1 MATAR
6 IDIHADMLGWR
17 QRLEGA
23 ISDFDQSPH
32 LVHLLH
38 ELNSALDRMDQGTYG
53 TCAIC
58 DGPMTKDIVV
68 DPLARYCLDCLTSA
82 EVQALQHDLDSVS
95 EIQCEMLPKRDFSF
109 AGWEA
114 CYHYEALGPVSGD
127 YCDLLR
133 ADNGDL
139 FFLFG
144 DVAGKGI
151 AASMLM
157 AHLSATFRSL
167 ITVDLPVNQLVER
180 ANKIFSESTMPA
192 YFATLVCGRAS
203 SSGEVELCNA
213 GHLPPLLI
221 RGGEVTTLEATGLP
235 LGLFCREEYAVT
247 RLKLEKDDSLL
258 LYTDGVTE
266 ARDPLDGEY
275 GSERLLRLASA
286 YQSLAPQQLVAACL
300 ADVRDFRAG
309 APRNDDLTV
318 MAIRR
323 SE

>member
-1 MATAR
+1 MATAQV
-6 IDIHADMLGWR
+6 DIHTDMLGWR

-38 ELNSALDRMDQGTYG
+38 ELNSALDRMDKGTYG

-58 DGPMTKDIVV
+58 EGPMEKDIVV

-95 EIQCEMLPKRDFSF
+95 EIQSEMLPQRDFSF
-109 AGWEA
+109 AGWQA

-167 ITVDLPVNQLVER
+167 ITVDLPLNQLVER
-180 ANKIFSESTMPA
+180 ANRIFSESTMPA
-192 YFATLVCGRAS
+192 YFATLVCGRAN
-203 SSGEVELCNA
+203 SSGEIELCNA

-221 RGGEVTTLEATGLP
+221 RGGDVKTLEATGLP
-235 LGLFCREEYAVT
+235 LGLFSGERYAVT
-247 RLKLEKDDSLL
+247 HLKLNKDDSLL

-266 ARDPLDGEY
+266 ARNPLDGEY
-275 GSERLLRLASA
+275 GSERLLRLANK
-286 YQSLAPQQLVAACL
+286 YQLLAPQQLVAACL
-300 ADVRDFRAG
+300 QDVRDFRSG
-309 APRNDDLTV
+309 APRTDDLTV

>member
-23 ISDFDQSPH
+23 ISDHQSPH

-38 ELNSALDRMDQGTYG
+38 ELNSALNRMDTGTYG

-58 DGPMTKDIVV
+58 EGPMPTDIVA
-68 DPLARYCLDCLTSA
+68 DPLARYCLDCLTSS
-82 EVQALQHDLDSVS
+82 EVEALQHDLDSVS
-95 EIQCEMLPKRDFSF
+95 EIQSEMLPKRDFSF

-114 CYHYEALGPVSGD
+114 SYHYEALGPVSGD

-167 ITVDLPVNQLVER
+167 ITVDLPLNQLVER

-192 YFATLVCGRAS
+192 YFATLVCGRANS
-203 SSGEVELCNA
+203 AGEVEVCNA

-221 RGGEVTTLEATGLP
+221 RRGEVTALEATGLP
-235 LGLFCREEYAVT
+235 LGLFCGEQYTAAKF
-247 RLKLEKDDSLL
+247 KLDKDDSLL

-275 GSERLLRLASA
+275 GSERLLRLASKNQA
-286 YQSLAPQQLVAACL
+286 LAPQQIVAACL
-300 ADVRDFRAG
+300 EDVRSFRSG

-318 MAIRR
+318 RAIRR
-323 SE
+323 SA

>member
-6 IDIHADMLGWR
+6 IDIHADMLDWR

-38 ELNSALDRMDQGTYG
+38 ELNAALERMNQGTYG
-53 TCAIC
+53 ICRIC
-58 DGPMTKDIVV
+58 DGEMTQDIVV
-68 DPLARYCLDCLTSA
+68 DPLARYCLDCLTSD
-82 EVQALQHDLDSVS
+82 ETRALQDDLDSVS
-95 EIQCEMLPKRDFSF
+95 RIQFEMLPKRDFSF
-109 AGWEA
+109 NGWEA

-127 YCDLLR
+127 YCDLLS

-167 ITVDLPVNQLVER
+167 ITVNLPLNQLVER

-192 YFATLVCGRAS
+192 YFATLVCGRAT

-221 RGGEVTTLEATGLP
+221 RNCEVTPLEATGLP
-235 LGLFCREEYAVT
+235 LGLFCGEQYAVT
-247 RLKLEKDDSLL
+247 TLKLDKDDSLL
-258 LYTDGVTE
+258 LYTDGLTE

-275 GSERLLRLASA
+275 GNERLQRLAGA
-286 YQSLAPQQLVAACL
+286 YKSLAPKQLVEACL
-300 ADVRDFRAG
+300 EDVRSFRSG
-309 APRNDDLTV
+309 AARNDDLTV

-323 SE
+323 SQ

>member
-6 IDIHADMLGWR
+6 IDIHADMLDWR
-17 QRLEGA
+17 HRLEGA

-58 DGPMTKDIVV
+58 DGPMPKDIVV

-82 EVQALQHDLDSVS
+82 EVRALQLDLDSVS
-95 EIQCEMLPKRDFSF
+95 EIQCEMLPKRDFCSN
-109 AGWEA
+109 GWEA

-167 ITVDLPVNQLVER
+167 ITVNLPMNQLVER
-180 ANKIFSESTMPA
+180 ANKVFSESTMPA

-203 SSGEVELCNA
+203 GSGEVELCNA

-221 RGGEVTTLEATGLP
+221 RAGEVTPLEATGLP
-235 LGLFCREEYAVT
+235 LGLFCRERYGVT
-247 RLKLEKDDSLL
+247 SLKLDKDDSLL
-258 LYTDGVTE
+258 LYTDGLTE

-275 GSERLLRLASA
+275 GSERLLRLAGA
-286 YQSLAPQQLVAACL
+286 YHSLAPKQMVEACL
-300 ADVRDFRAG
+300 EDVTSFRSG

>member
-6 IDIHADMLGWR
+6 IDIHADMLDWR

-23 ISDFDQSPH
+23 ISDFEQSPH

-38 ELNSALDRMDQGTYG
+38 ELNAALERMDQGTYG
-53 TCAIC
+53 ICRIC
-58 DGPMTKDIVV
+58 DGPMNHDVVV

-82 EVQALQHDLDSVS
+82 ETRALQQDLDSVS
-95 EIQCEMLPKRDFSF
+95 EIQGEMLPKRDFCSN
-109 AGWEA
+109 GWEA

-127 YCDLLR
+127 YCDLLK

-167 ITVDLPVNQLVER
+167 ITVDLPVNRLVER
-180 ANKIFSESTMPA
+180 ANKVFSESTMPA
-192 YFATLVCGRAS
+192 YFATIVCGRAKT
-203 SSGEVELCNA
+203 SGEVELCNA
-213 GHLPPLLI
+213 GHLPPLLL
-221 RGGEVTTLEATGLP
+221 RGGGVTTIEATGLP
-235 LGLFCREEYAVT
+235 LGLFNREEYSVANLTLV
-247 RLKLEKDDSLL
+247 KDDCLL
-258 LYTDGVTE
+258 LYTDGLTE
-266 ARDPLDGEY
+266 ARDPLNAEY
-275 GSERLLRLASA
+275 GSERLSRLAA
-286 YQSLAPQQLVAACL
+286 QYQSLAPEKLVEACL
-300 ADVRDFRAG
+300 EDVRSFRSG
-309 APRNDDLTV
+309 APRSDDLTV

>member
-6 IDIHADMLGWR
+6 IDIHADMLDWR

-38 ELNSALDRMDQGTYG
+38 ELNSALNRMNQGTYG
-53 TCAIC
+53 TCEIC

-82 EVQALQHDLDSVS
+82 EVVALQYDLDSVS
-95 EIQCEMLPKRDFSF
+95 EIQSEMLPKRDLYFN
-109 AGWEA
+109 GWQA
-114 CYHYEALGPVSGD
+114 SYHYEALGPVSGD

-167 ITVDLPVNQLVER
+167 ITVNLPINQLVER
-180 ANKIFSESTMPA
+180 ANNVFSESTMPA
-192 YFATLVCGRAS
+192 YFATLVCGRAG

-221 RGGEVTTLEATGLP
+221 REGEVTQLEATGLP
-235 LGLFCREEYAVT
+235 LGLFCREQYTVT
-247 RLKLEKDDSLL
+247 NLKLEKGDSLL
-258 LYTDGVTE
+258 LYTDGLTE
-266 ARDPLDGEY
+266 ARDPLDSEY
-275 GSERLLRLASA
+275 GSDRLSRLAGA
-286 YQSLAPQQLVAACL
+286 YHRFAPKELIEACL
-300 ADVRDFRAG
+300 EDVTLFRSG
-309 APRNDDLTV
+309 APRNDDLTI
-318 MAIRR
+318 MAISR

>member
-6 IDIHADMLGWR
+6 VDIHADMLDWR

-38 ELNSALDRMDQGTYG
+38 ELNEALERMDQGTYG
-53 TCAIC
+53 ICRIC
-58 DGPMTKDIVV
+58 DGPMNKDIVV
-68 DPLARYCLDCLTSA
+68 DPLGRYCLDCLTSA
-82 EVQALQHDLDSVS
+82 ETQALQQDLDSVS
-95 EIQCEMLPKRDFSF
+95 EIQGEMLPKRDFCF
-109 AGWEA
+109 NGWEA
-114 CYHYEALGPVSGD
+114 CYHYEAFGPVSGD

-133 ADNGDL
+133 ADNGDW

-167 ITVDLPVNQLVER
+167 ITVNLPLNQLVER
-180 ANKIFSESTMPA
+180 ANRVFSDSTMPA
-192 YFATLVCGRAS
+192 YFATLVCGRAQD
-203 SSGEVELCNA
+203 SGEVELCNA

-221 RGGEVTTLEATGLP
+221 RRGGVTTIEATGLP
-235 LGLFCREEYAVT
+235 LGLFNREQYSVANF
-247 RLKLEKDDSLL
+247 KLEKNECLL

-266 ARDPLDGEY
+266 ARNPLDGEY
-275 GSERLLRLASA
+275 GTERLLRLAASH
-286 YQSLAPQQLVAACL
+286 QHLPPKNLVEACL
-300 ADVRDFRAG
+300 EDVRSFRSG

-323 SE
+323 SD

>member
-6 IDIHADMLGWR
+6 IDIHADMLDWR

-38 ELNSALDRMDQGTYG
+38 ELNSALERMDQGTYG
-53 TCAIC
+53 ICRIC
-58 DGPMTKDIVV
+58 DGPMNKDIVV
-68 DPLARYCLDCLTSA
+68 DPLGRYCLDCLTSA
-82 EVQALQHDLDSVS
+82 ETRALQQDLDSVS
-95 EIQCEMLPKRDFSF
+95 EIQGEMLPKRDFCF
-109 AGWEA
+109 NGWEA
-114 CYHYEALGPVSGD
+114 CYHYEAFGPVSGD
-127 YCDLLR
+127 YCDLLS

-167 ITVDLPVNQLVER
+167 ITVNLPLNQLVAR
-180 ANKIFSESTMPA
+180 ANKVFSESTMPA
-192 YFATLVCGRAS
+192 YFATLVCGRAKN
-203 SSGEVELCNA
+203 SGEVELCNA

-221 RGGEVTTLEATGLP
+221 RGGGVTTIEATGLP
-235 LGLFCREEYAVT
+235 LGLFNREQYSVAN
-247 RLKLEKDDSLL
+247 LKLEKDDCLL

-275 GSERLLRLASA
+275 GTERLLRLAAS
-286 YQSLAPQQLVAACL
+286 YQHLAPQKLVEACL
-300 ADVRDFRAG
+300 EDVRSFRSG

-323 SE
+323 SD

>member
-6 IDIHADMLGWR
+6 IDIHADMLDWR

-23 ISDFDQSPH
+23 ISDFEQSPH

-38 ELNSALDRMDQGTYG
+38 ELNAALERMDQGTYG
-53 TCAIC
+53 ICRIC
-58 DGPMTKDIVV
+58 DGPMNHDVVV

-82 EVQALQHDLDSVS
+82 ETRALQQDLDSVS
-95 EIQCEMLPKRDFSF
+95 EIQGEMLPKRDFCSS
-109 AGWEA
+109 GWEA

-127 YCDLLR
+127 YCDLLK

-180 ANKIFSESTMPA
+180 ANKVFSESTMPA
-192 YFATLVCGRAS
+192 YFATIVCGRAKT
-203 SSGEVELCNA
+203 SGEVELCNA
-213 GHLPPLLI
+213 GHLPPLLL
-221 RGGEVTTLEATGLP
+221 RGGGVTTIEATGLP
-235 LGLFCREEYAVT
+235 LGLFNREEYSVANLT
-247 RLKLEKDDSLL
+247 LEKDDCLL
-258 LYTDGVTE
+258 LYTDGLTE
-266 ARDPLDGEY
+266 ARDPLNAEY
-275 GSERLLRLASA
+275 GSERLSRLAA
-286 YQSLAPQQLVAACL
+286 QYQSLAPEKLVEACL
-300 ADVRDFRAG
+300 EDVRSFRSG
-309 APRNDDLTV
+309 APRSDDLTV

>member
-6 IDIHADMLGWR
+6 VDIHADMLDWR

-23 ISDFDQSPH
+23 ISDFDQSPP

-38 ELNSALDRMDQGTYG
+38 ELNSALERMDRGTYG
-53 TCAIC
+53 VCQAC
-58 DGPMTKDIVV
+58 DGVMTKDIVV
-68 DPLARYCLDCLTSA
+68 DPLARYCLECLTSDEA
-82 EVQALQHDLDSVS
+82 RALQDDLDSVS
-95 EIQCEMLPKRDFSF
+95 KVQFEMLPKHDFCF
-109 AGWEA
+109 NGWEA
-114 CYHYEALGPVSGD
+114 CYHYEAVGPVSGD
-127 YCDLLR
+127 YCDLLS

-167 ITVDLPVNQLVER
+167 ITVNLPVNQLVER
-180 ANKIFSESTMPA
+180 ANKVFSESTMPA
-192 YFATLVCGRAS
+192 YFATLVCGRAT

-221 RGGEVTTLEATGLP
+221 RGGEVTAIEATGLP
-235 LGLFCREEYAVT
+235 LGLFCREQYSVASLT
-247 RLKLEKDDSLL
+247 LEKDDSLL
-258 LYTDGVTE
+258 LYTDGLTE

-275 GSERLLRLASA
+275 GSERLLRLAGA
-286 YQSLAPQQLVAACL
+286 YRSLAPQQLVEACL
-300 ADVRDFRAG
+300 EDVRSFRSG
-309 APRNDDLTV
+309 APRTDDLTV

>member
-6 IDIHADMLGWR
+6 IDIHADMLDWR

-23 ISDFDQSPH
+23 ISDVDQSPH

-38 ELNSALDRMDQGTYG
+38 ELNAALERMDQGRYG
-53 TCAIC
+53 ICRIC

-68 DPLARYCLDCLTSA
+68 DPLARYCLDCLTSD
-82 EVQALQHDLDSVS
+82 ETRALQDDLDSVS
-95 EIQCEMLPKRDFSF
+95 RIQFEMLPKRDFSF
-109 AGWEA
+109 NGWEA

-127 YCDLLR
+127 YCDLLS

-167 ITVDLPVNQLVER
+167 ITIDLPLNRLVER
-180 ANKIFSESTMPA
+180 ANKIFSDSTMPA
-192 YFATLVCGRAS
+192 YFATLVCGRAN

-221 RGGEVTTLEATGLP
+221 RGGAVTPIDATGLP
-235 LGLFCREEYAVT
+235 LGLFCGEQYAVT
-247 RLKLEKDDSLL
+247 ALKLDKDDSLL
-258 LYTDGVTE
+258 LYTDGLTE

-275 GSERLLRLASA
+275 GSERLQRLAGA
-286 YQSLAPQQLVAACL
+286 YQRPAPKQLVEACL
-300 ADVRDFRAG
+300 EDVRSFRSG

-318 MAIRR
+318 MVIRR

>member
-6 IDIHADMLGWR
+6 IDIHADMLDWR
-17 QRLEGA
+17 HRLEGA

-53 TCAIC
+53 TCGIC
-58 DGPMTKDIVV
+58 DGPMPKDIVV

-82 EVQALQHDLDSVS
+82 EVRALQLDLDSVS
-95 EIQCEMLPKRDFSF
+95 EIQCEMLPKRDFCF
-109 AGWEA
+109 NGWEA

-167 ITVDLPVNQLVER
+167 ITVNLPMNQLVER
-180 ANKIFSESTMPA
+180 ANKVFSESTMPA

-203 SSGEVELCNA
+203 GSGEVELCNA

-221 RGGEVTTLEATGLP
+221 RAGEVTPLEATGLP
-235 LGLFCREEYAVT
+235 LGLFCRERYGVT
-247 RLKLEKDDSLL
+247 SLKLDKDDSLL
-258 LYTDGVTE
+258 LYTDGLTE

-275 GSERLLRLASA
+275 GSERLLRLAGA
-286 YQSLAPQQLVAACL
+286 YHNLAPKQLVEACL
-300 ADVRDFRAG
+300 EDVTSFRSG